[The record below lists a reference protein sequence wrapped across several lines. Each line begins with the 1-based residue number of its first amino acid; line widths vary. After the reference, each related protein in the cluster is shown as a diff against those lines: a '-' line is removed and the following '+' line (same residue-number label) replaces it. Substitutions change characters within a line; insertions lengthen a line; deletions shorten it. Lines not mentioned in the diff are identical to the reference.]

1 MRATH
6 ASPLRSRLMT
16 NLSLMRPEIVD
27 HKRRR
32 AAVEAL
38 RAARVSLPRWS
49 ELADPARISSTV
61 ITSLKSIAPDAPD
74 PRNLWRVHW
83 FNDAARR
90 ERVFVP
96 GHVVLPQALT
106 GVKAPI
112 VVLLGRRFPMIGAHK
127 VLAAYACLVPRLVTG
142 RLDPRHDRAVWPST
156 GNYCRGGVAI
166 SRILGCR
173 GVAVLPAGMSRERFE
188 WLQEWVSDPADIIR
202 TPGTESN
209 VKEIYD
215 KCAEL
220 ARDNSNIILN
230 QFSEF
235 ANYLVHYLCTG
246 AALDR
251 VFAHVK
257 GRDPERR
264 LAAFVC
270 ATGSAGTIAAGDYLK
285 LRHGSKTAAV
295 EAIECPTML
304 CNGYGEHNIQ
314 GIGDKHIPLI
324 HNVMNTDAVIGVS
337 DLASDSLN
345 VLLGGNV
352 GRSYLVGRRKIDP
365 DVIRTFDDIGISGLA
380 NIVAAIKLAKHLDF
394 GADDVIMTLATDS
407 AMLYASERQNFLAR
421 RYGDGFDEVNAG
433 EIFSRHLE
441 GVADDHVLELTHFER
456 KRIFNLGY
464 FTWVE
469 QQGVTLD
476 AFDQRREQRF
486 WRSLVDSI
494 PAWDRMID
502 AFNAEVGAE
511 RAHAA
516 S

>member
-1 MRATH
+1 
-6 ASPLRSRLMT
+6 MT
-16 NLSLMRPEIVD
+16 NLSLMRPEVVD
-27 HKRRR
+27 GKRRR
-32 AAVEAL
+32 AAVESL
-38 RAARVSLPRWS
+38 RAARVTLPRWS
-49 ELADPARISSTV
+49 ELADPARISSAV
-61 ITSLKSIAPDAPD
+61 MSDLKSVGPDEPD
-74 PRNLWRVHW
+74 ERNLWRVHW
-83 FNDAARR
+83 FNDASRT

-96 GHVVLPQALT
+96 GHVVLPQVLT

-142 RLDPRHDRAVWPST
+142 QFDPRHDRAVWPST

-220 ARDNSNIILN
+220 ARDKSNVILN

-235 ANYLVHYLCTG
+235 ANYLIHYFCTG

-257 GRDPERR
+257 GRDPARR

-285 LRHGSKTAAV
+285 ARHGTKIAAV

-324 HNVMNTDAVIGVS
+324 HNVMNTDVVIGVS

-345 VLLGGNV
+345 ALFGGNV
-352 GRSYLVGRRKIDP
+352 GRSYLAGRRKIDP
-365 DVIRTFDDIGISGLA
+365 DVMQGIRRHRHLGTGEHHCRHQARQASRSRRRRRDHDRRDRQRTALRQRAAELSGPALSTDSMKSMPARSSAGISKASSTITCSSSPISIA
-380 NIVAAIKLAKHLDF
+380 NAFSIS
-394 GADDVIMTLATDS
+394 VISPGWSSKA
-407 AMLYASERQNFLAR
+407 
-421 RYGDGFDEVNAG
+421 
-433 EIFSRHLE
+433 
-441 GVADDHVLELTHFER
+441 
-456 KRIFNLGY
+456 
-464 FTWVE
+464 
-469 QQGVTLD
+469 
-476 AFDQRREQRF
+476 
-486 WRSLVDSI
+486 
-494 PAWDRMID
+494 
-502 AFNAEVGAE
+502 
-511 RAHAA
+511 
-516 S
+516 

>member
-1 MRATH
+1 M
-6 ASPLRSRLMT
+6 
-16 NLSLMRPEIVD
+16 
-27 HKRRR
+27 KRRR
-32 AAVEAL
+32 AAVESL
-38 RAARVSLPRWS
+38 RAAGVTLPRWS
-49 ELADPARISSTV
+49 ELADPARISSAV
-61 ITSLKSIAPDAPD
+61 ISDLKSVDPDEPD
-74 PRNLWRVHW
+74 ERNLWRVHW
-83 FNDAARR
+83 FNDASRT

-142 RLDPRHDRAVWPST
+142 QFDPRHDRAVWPST

-220 ARDNSNIILN
+220 ARDKSNVILN

-235 ANYLVHYLCTG
+235 ANYLIHYLCTG

-270 ATGSAGTIAAGDYLK
+270 ATGSA
-285 LRHGSKTAAV
+285 
-295 EAIECPTML
+295 
-304 CNGYGEHNIQ
+304 
-314 GIGDKHIPLI
+314 
-324 HNVMNTDAVIGVS
+324 
-337 DLASDSLN
+337 
-345 VLLGGNV
+345 
-352 GRSYLVGRRKIDP
+352 
-365 DVIRTFDDIGISGLA
+365 
-380 NIVAAIKLAKHLDF
+380 
-394 GADDVIMTLATDS
+394 S
-407 AMLYASERQNFLAR
+407 ACA
-421 RYGDGFDEVNAG
+421 
-433 EIFSRHLE
+433 
-441 GVADDHVLELTHFER
+441 
-456 KRIFNLGY
+456 
-464 FTWVE
+464 
-469 QQGVTLD
+469 
-476 AFDQRREQRF
+476 
-486 WRSLVDSI
+486 
-494 PAWDRMID
+494 
-502 AFNAEVGAE
+502 
-511 RAHAA
+511 
-516 S
+516 